1 MFTAVRG
8 RKWHF
13 LGTEILPNSP
23 PRALTRDPRQLDW
36 SLCNRWLAL
45 SLATRCNQKICRRA
59 RYTHSKYFIFNCSKR
74 QSWEMCRWACRGLHW
89 RRSGNS
95 WRWRWSKRCGA
106 WIWRQCGR
114 TGEGGL
120 EVSGHTPRRWSRCG
134 DGETHTTSHNSQ
146 GTLFSSIGDIVS
158 ASLVC
163 H

>member
-1 MFTAVRG
+1 MTFSWDRNFAEFSTAGSDPRPETAWLEFMQPLARPLVSHSMQS
-8 RKWHF
+8 KN
-13 LGTEILPNSP
+13 LP
-23 PRALTRDPRQLDW
+23 PRA
-36 SLCNRWLAL
+36 
-45 SLATRCNQKICRRA
+45 I
-59 RYTHSKYFIFNCSKR
+59 HSKYFIFNCSKR

-120 EVSGHTPRRWSRCG
+120 EVSGHTPRRWSRFG